1 MVNYY
6 NNINNGEFGFKI
18 EFAANTQNLKRIL
31 KTFSKLIKFSEITDE
46 YLIKS
51 LDIDIKV
58 DLKYK
63 NIEQGSIILWLKT
76 SLLVSKDLKKIQLKK
91 ITDYLLQSKLTIIE
105 FLNDRDTLKSR
116 TELSK
121 LQDRLK
127 SLAETTETN
136 PLGIYTPPSAKELLS
151 SIDLFQR
158 AFSELK
164 ESEKL
169 YYIAGQS
176 QVSINRNFSLS
187 PDEQEKLLIGD
198 CIRNELEMILKVK
211 KPDYLG
217 ESKWEFRYDKKT
229 LKVKIN
235 DLEWLED
242 FRNRKIIIAPG
253 DAIKAIIEV
262 ITTYDYQ
269 GEVTSNY
276 TLQKV
281 LEVIPTPP
289 TQQLSLFGGSNDE
302 DV

>member
-6 NNINNGEFGFKI
+6 NHSNNSADFGFKI
-18 EFAANTQNLKRIL
+18 EFVTNTQNPERIFN
-31 KTFSKLIKFSEITDE
+31 TFLKLIEFSRVTDK

-51 LDIDIKV
+51 LDIDIEV
-58 DLKYK
+58 NLILK
-63 NIEQGSIILWLKT
+63 NIEQGSIIIWLQNF
-76 SLLVSKDLKKIQLKK
+76 LDNKKFPEINERGIIAYLIQAKS
-91 ITDYLLQSKLTIIE
+91 IIIE
-105 FLNDRDTLKSR
+105 FLDTRNTIKSS
-116 TELSK
+116 TELLE
-121 LQDRLK
+121 LQERLR
-127 SLAETTETN
+127 SLATITETN
-136 PLGIYTPPSAKELLS
+136 QFGIYTPPNNKDLLS

-158 AFSELK
+158 ASSELQ

-169 YYIAGQS
+169 YYIAGKS
-176 QVSINRNFSLS
+176 QVSMNQNFNLS
-187 PDEQEKLLIGD
+187 PNEQEKLLIGD

-217 ESKWEFRYDKKT
+217 ESKWEFRYAKKT
-229 LKVKIN
+229 IKVKIN

-242 FRNRKIIIAPG
+242 FRHKKIIIAPG

-289 TQQLSLFGGSNDE
+289 TQQLSLFGESNDG